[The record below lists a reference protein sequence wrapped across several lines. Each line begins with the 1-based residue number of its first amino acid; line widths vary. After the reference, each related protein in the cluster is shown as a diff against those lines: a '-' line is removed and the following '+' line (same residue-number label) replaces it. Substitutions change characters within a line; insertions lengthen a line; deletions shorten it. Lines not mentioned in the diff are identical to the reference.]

1 MCAHSGPCRCP
12 YATASVGPWVCV
24 CVRARACAY
33 MCVFVCVCARA
44 RARVCLRMR
53 ACVRACVLCAWAQAI
68 VSAVGEDEDVM
79 TPKCL
84 TSILDIILSLVAVG
98 IPERVKARNEEEVEA
113 AGQEEEQEQEQEQEE
128 EEDTNRREQPRTRGQ
143 DSEALSPSWT
153 RGDSLECLLLDGTLA
168 VQLTAL
174 RYAPWHLMH
183 YVCLR
188 LPRSHL
194 AARRTLV
201 LLLCTAYRL
210 APQRFVDSVCEL
222 PDLDALAE
230 ACGCA
235 LVNDDDAGC
244 AG

>member
-1 MCAHSGPCRCP
+1 MGMCVRACTCVCLHVCVC
-12 YATASVGPWVCV
+12 VCV
-24 CVRARACAY
+24 CVRARVY
-33 MCVFVCVCARA
+33 VCV
-44 RARVCLRMR
+44 
-53 ACVRACVLCAWAQAI
+53 CVRACVLCAWAQAI